1 MEASFDFKM
10 VKKYYHVSPEGA
22 EHPVYQT
29 AATDLFRPALLREA
43 LSESGNVVQA
53 TSLAL
58 PASFMGISLCRLS
71 LIQLLFA
78 AAYDRLIDLS
88 PENLIY
94 QVELHNKRAYL
105 GYRIKEVRSV
115 AIPSAPGDRD
125 AFMTRHWQRY
135 FTAFVT
141 PALEKIAA
149 AADLKAEAIWQQFG
163 GQASHLKNFIQTHEP
178 REAIVARFL
187 RDCQR
192 LGELPAE
199 WFNRKR
205 NPYPHKPRYIENPL
219 RAGEQWMLKS
229 SCCLYDRRVNG
240 TMCYTCPRMSAEARE
255 QRKCEL
261 LAAAAGAKAE
271 PARRED

>member
-10 VKKYYHVSPEGA
+10 VKIYYHVSPEGA
-22 EHPVYQT
+22 EFPVYQT
-29 AATDLFRPALLREA
+29 AATNLLQPALLREA
-43 LSESGNVVQA
+43 LSESGQVVQA

-58 PASFMGISLCRLS
+58 PASFMGASLCQLS

-88 PENLIY
+88 PENLVY
-94 QVELHNKRAYL
+94 QVERHGEHAHL
-105 GYRIKEVRSV
+105 GYRIREVRSA
-115 AIPSAPGDRD
+115 AIPSAPDNRD
-125 AFMTRHWQRY
+125 AFMTRHWQQY

-141 PALEKIAA
+141 PALERIAA

-163 GQASHLKNFIQTHEP
+163 GQTSYLKNFVQTHEP
-178 REAIVARFL
+178 RAAVVAQL
-187 RDCQR
+187 LHDCER

-199 WFNRKR
+199 WFNSKR
-205 NPYPHKPRYIENPL
+205 NPYPHKPRFVENPL
-219 RAGEQWMLKS
+219 RTDEKWMLKS

-240 TMCYTCPRMSAEARE
+240 KMCYTCPRMTTEARE

-261 LAAAAGAKAE
+261 LAAAEAASSGSASG
-271 PARRED
+271 ED